1 MKVTFDPR
9 KDESNLAK
17 HGISLARADDM
28 IVEAVW
34 PDPYPDEVRWRAF
47 GTIQG
52 KLFCLIFTERNDHRR
67 AISLRRVHSK
77 EYIRYVRPH

>member
-9 KDESNLAK
+9 KGEANLAK
-17 HGISLARADDM
+17 HGISLARADDL
-28 IVEAVW
+28 IVETIV
-34 PDPYPDEVRWRAF
+34 PDPYPEEARWRAF

-52 KLFCLIFTERNDHRR
+52 KLFCLIFTERDDRRR

-77 EYIRYVRPH
+77 EYVRYVRPH